1 MHRFLKT
8 AMSQYLLSFSAQKII
23 TPNLKEILKYLFGK
37 VEIHSLEWLQ
47 TECFKL
53 IKSGK
58 FLKKLWCCIVGKRG
72 GGW

>member
-37 VEIHSLEWLQ
+37 VEIHSLE
-47 TECFKL
+47 
-53 IKSGK
+53 
-58 FLKKLWCCIVGKRG
+58 
-72 GGW
+72 